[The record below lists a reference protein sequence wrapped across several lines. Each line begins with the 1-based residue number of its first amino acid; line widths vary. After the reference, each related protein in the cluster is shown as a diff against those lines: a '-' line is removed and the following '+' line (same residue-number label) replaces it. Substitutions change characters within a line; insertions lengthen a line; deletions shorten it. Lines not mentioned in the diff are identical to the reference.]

1 MAQPASSSAP
11 KAMSAGTTPTSTNSV
26 GRVRSASDQLIA
38 PGPGEPAELM
48 SDQPSA
54 AWLGLSR
61 ATFWRRVADG
71 TLPRPIRLGG
81 RTLWRRSEL
90 RAVIDNLA
98 AERDGNTEK

>member
-1 MAQPASSSAP
+1 
-11 KAMSAGTTPTSTNSV
+11 
-26 GRVRSASDQLIA
+26 
-38 PGPGEPAELM
+38 M
-48 SDQPSA
+48 SDQSSA

-98 AERDGNTEK
+98 ATRDRNPEK

>member
-1 MAQPASSSAP
+1 MIPTQTSPPNRPAAQNQPAAHSTADGNSRFTAG
-11 KAMSAGTTPTSTNSV
+11 KA
-26 GRVRSASDQLIA
+26 VRDH
-38 PGPGEPAELM
+38 GEPAELM
-48 SDQPSA
+48 SDQSSA